1 MRPIYNGPS
10 LSQCARGTLRS
21 TDVLLRP
28 ADVNFNA
35 LGVE

>member
-1 MRPIYNGPS
+1 MKSICSGS
-10 LSQCARGTLRS
+10 HLSQCARGTLRS
-21 TDVLLRP
+21 TGALLCP